1 MERNVCM
8 SANTHE
14 EKRSRFAVKELVFTA
29 MFAALI
35 AVCSILSVPVGEVPV
50 TLQTFAVC
58 LSAAMLGHKRGTLSV
73 LIYILLGAVG
83 VPVFAGM
90 KGGVGVLAGPTGGY
104 IAGFLLTAFI
114 VGIAAGKWRRRALP
128 LTLSM
133 VIGVLACYAVGTAW
147 FMLITKMNVGESLAL
162 CVLPF
167 LIPDA
172 VKIAAAV
179 VLSNR
184 LSKVVKL

>member
-1 MERNVCM
+1 M
-8 SANTHE
+8 SADVHNG
-14 EKRSRFAVKELVFTA
+14 KKSRFSVRDMVFTA

-35 AVCSILSVPVGEVPV
+35 AVCSILSIPIGEVPV

-58 LSAAMLGHKRGTLSV
+58 LAAAMLGWKRGMLSV
-73 LIYILLGAVG
+73 LVYILLGAVG
-83 VPVFAGM
+83 IPIFAGM
-90 KGGVGVLAGPTGGY
+90 KGGFGVLAGPTGGY
-104 IAGFLLTAFI
+104 IIGFLLTALI
-114 VGIAAGKWRRRALP
+114 IGVAAEKSGRRALP

-133 VIGVLACYAVGTAW
+133 TLGVLACYAVGTVW
-147 FMLITKMNVGESLAL
+147 FVFVTKMHIGESLML

-167 LIPDA
+167 LLPDA

-179 VLSNR
+179 FLSNR